1 MQTFKICVFGE
12 TSGKTT
18 FIRRYITGEFNKNH
32 TVTDVEEHLHTVWT
46 SEGPVLLHLLDC
58 GDSRVYE
65 ADAGICF
72 ARTPEATML
81 NHSNFEHVSGKVPV
95 VVVWAA
101 CDLIPSPKLCGNVI
115 PISSKTWK
123 NIGEPFLILLRQ
135 LMNNPELQLVE
146 SPAVVPSLF
155 SV

>member
-72 ARTPEATML
+72 ACTPESTKQ
-81 NHSNFEHVSGKVPV
+81 NRSNFEQVAGKVPV
-95 VVVWAA
+95 VVVWDA
-101 CDLIPSPKLCGNVI
+101 CDLSPSPKWCGNAI
-115 PISSKTWK
+115 PISKTWK
-123 NIGEPFLILLRQ
+123 NIGEPFIVLLRQ

-146 SPAVVPSLF
+146 SPAVVPPLI